1 MTSFRSGFVSV
12 VGRPNVGKSS
22 LVNTLIG
29 EKIVIT
35 SAKPQTTR
43 NRTRAIL
50 TTPQAQIIFYDT
62 PGLHKPQHRLGEEM
76 NKIALQTFSMVDTVL
91 WVIDATRAP
100 GKGDLWVASRLYELA
115 EHTRAG
121 SRDHILVAF
130 NKIDLVSVFSPEV
143 FLKEVGVSDLPWIR
157 ISALTGEGIPLL
169 LERLTES
176 LPVGPKYYPEEMI
189 TDQPEAL
196 IISDLIR
203 EGIIDQT
210 AEEIPHSVAV
220 MVEEVRDRPKRM
232 VYIRATILVERDSQ
246 KKIMIGKSGE
256 RLRQIG
262 IAGRKAIEEYLGQP
276 VYLDLWVK
284 TKADWR
290 NSPEALRE
298 LGYIERD

>member
-1 MTSFRSGFVSV
+1 MAGFRSGFVSV

-22 LVNTLIG
+22 LINTMIG

-50 TTPQAQIIFYDT
+50 TTPQAQIVFYDT

-76 NKIALQTFSMVDTVL
+76 NRIALQTFTMVDTVL
-91 WVIDATRAP
+91 WVIDVTRAP
-100 GKGDLWVASRLYELA
+100 GKGDLWVAGRLGELVGY
-115 EHTRAG
+115 TRAG
-121 SRDHILVAF
+121 SSDHILVAF
-130 NKIDLVSVFSPEV
+130 NKIDLVSGFSPEA
-143 FLKEVGVSDLPWIR
+143 FLQEVGVSDLPWVR

-220 MVEEVRDRPKRM
+220 MVEEMRDRPKRM
-232 VYIRATILVERDSQ
+232 VYIRATVLVERDSQ

-290 NSPEALRE
+290 NSQQVLRE
-298 LGYIERD
+298 LGYIGRD